1 MGLEGM
7 KRVSTAFRNGAL
19 YVESLLEGLVMFHTQ
34 TSLQDASVLKQ
45 KKNTHSKINSGITY
59 IIY

>member
-19 YVESLLEGLVMFHTQ
+19 YVESRLEGLVMFHTQ
-34 TSLQDASVLKQ
+34 TSLQDDGVLKQ
-45 KKNTHSKINSGITY
+45 KKKHTQ
-59 IIY
+59 

>member
-19 YVESLLEGLVMFHTQ
+19 DGESRLVGLVMFHTQ
-34 TSLQDASVLKQ
+34 TSLQDDSVLKQ
-45 KKNTHSKINSGITY
+45 KKNTVKLILDSGITY
-59 IIY
+59 II